1 MNGRCLLRVWSLLP
15 HIERLHGVKQLRST
29 FLMQL
34 NAPSDQSM
42 TSFVGSYSTRR
53 FTSPFG
59 LELESLI
66 CLASLP
72 IDVYNKRPASSE
84 SSDFVFLT
92 YLSISLG
99 GKTPISE
106 EERPILANSE
116 FLLTQE
122 GFAGTSNK
130 VHVRLPARS
139 AFAAAADA
147 VATTEPVRLEVL
159 ILCLFEETMR
169 MNPKGC
175 FLTHMYPRAGPN
187 EKRIFQEKVV
197 QEKKRRRFRIDV
209 LEKCGRSSALVEST
223 AQFQCQPSWL
233 SWVTGLMLRVEAI
246 QRQER
251 FGSRGH
257 ALSLP
262 S

>member
-1 MNGRCLLRVWSLLP
+1 MTEDQKSKISGTIWREGS
-15 HIERLHGVKQLRST
+15 IEH
-29 FLMQL
+29 
-34 NAPSDQSM
+34 
-42 TSFVGSYSTRR
+42 
-53 FTSPFG
+53 G
-59 LELESLI
+59 LEL
-66 CLASLP
+66 SLP
-72 IDVYNKRPASSE
+72 SYYREANQELEKDVWPNHYLLIDLIRRLLLPSQQLHK
-84 SSDFVFLT
+84 
-92 YLSISLG
+92 SLRLG
-99 GKTPISE
+99 AGVIDLFGEFAYRCE

>member
-1 MNGRCLLRVWSLLP
+1 MNPLKVIKAGSKRLLIDLSHSPAFSAPVLN
-15 HIERLHGVKQLRST
+15 ERNEKLG
-29 FLMQL
+29 FL
-34 NAPSDQSM
+34 
-42 TSFVGSYSTRR
+42 G
-53 FTSPFG
+53 
-59 LELESLI
+59 
-66 CLASLP
+66 
-72 IDVYNKRPASSE
+72 
-84 SSDFVFLT
+84 
-92 YLSISLG
+92 
-99 GKTPISE
+99 E

-122 GFAGTSNK
+122 GFAGTSIK
-130 VHVRLPARS
+130 YTSACLPEAPLLLPLTLSLRLSQFVCLEGSSDPLFVRR
-139 AFAAAADA
+139 D
-147 VATTEPVRLEVL
+147 
-159 ILCLFEETMR
+159 
-169 MNPKGC
+169 
-175 FLTHMYPRAGPN
+175 N
-187 EKRIFQEKVV
+187 EDESER
-197 QEKKRRRFRIDV
+197 RRRFRIDV